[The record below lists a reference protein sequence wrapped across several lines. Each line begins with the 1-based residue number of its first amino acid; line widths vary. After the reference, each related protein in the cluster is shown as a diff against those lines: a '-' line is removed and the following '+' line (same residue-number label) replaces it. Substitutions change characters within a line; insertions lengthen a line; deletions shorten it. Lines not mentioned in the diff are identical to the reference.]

1 MKIRPNPHS
10 SHSSRP
16 SRSSH
21 PAPARLALARV
32 ACLLA
37 LLGSGALMAQAQPD
51 TTVLR
56 GEDVNPDKLV
66 ELLTPD
72 PAPVLTRGLKVD
84 REGSLPA
91 AVRRPSAS
99 LLITFET
106 NSARLTPSS
115 RQQLDTVAAALKSNQ
130 LQAYGFNLEG
140 HADPRGQ
147 ASTNR
152 QLSQMRAESVRDYLV
167 ATHGIPVDRL
177 APIGKGDT
185 EPLNTR
191 DVAAPENRRVT
202 IVTRPQ

>member
-1 MKIRPNPHS
+1 MKIRPNPRS
-10 SHSSRP
+10 

-21 PAPARLALARV
+21 PSPVRLALARV
-32 ACLLA
+32 SCVLA
-37 LLGSGALMAQAQPD
+37 LLGAAALLAQVQAQSQRD

-56 GEDVNPDKLV
+56 GEEVNPDKLV

-106 NSARLTPSS
+106 NSARLTPNS

-185 EPLNTR
+185 EPLNTK

-202 IVTRPQ
+202 IVTRRQ

>member
-1 MKIRPNPHS
+1 MKIRSDPNS
-10 SHSSRP
+10 SHSS
-16 SRSSH
+16 
-21 PAPARLALARV
+21 PARRAAARV
-32 ACLLA
+32 SCLLA
-37 LLGSGALMAQAQPD
+37 LLGSGALMAQSQPD

-56 GEDVNPDKLV
+56 GADVNPDKLV

-72 PAPVLTRGLKVD
+72 PPPVLTRGLKVD

-106 NSARLTPSS
+106 NSARLTPNS

-130 LQAYGFNLEG
+130 LQSYGFNLEG

-167 ATHGIPVDRL
+167 ATHGIPLDRL